1 VPGPA
6 ALEDAWRRDGG
17 RLLAALSRR
26 FRDIDLAEECL
37 AEAAA
42 RAQGSWTQTPANPS
56 GWLYRTALRLGIDRL
71 RQRARRR
78 VEAIDD
84 LDLEAGSEPT
94 QTPDDRLGL
103 YFLCAHPALGEDSR
117 IALMLRLVA
126 GLPVET
132 IARAFLAEPAAIL
145 QRITRAK
152 AKIAAARLPFDP
164 PPRSEWPER
173 MQGLLSA
180 LSIIYDQGYADVGGG
195 IEAEAFAREA
205 ATLAESLAELTG
217 DAEALGLAALI
228 RFCES
233 RRPAR
238 VARDG
243 AMIPLDEQD
252 VKLWRVSDIA
262 TGAEHLA
269 RAAEALTPGP
279 WQIQALIHAA
289 HARRLNEGATPWGD
303 IADLYD
309 ALLRLDP
316 SPIVAVNRALARSQI
331 FGPAPA
337 LAELDAPAA
346 QAALKGWQ
354 PYHAARADLL
364 RRADRREEAYA
375 EYDRAIALA
384 PGRAERRF
392 LEGRRAAIF

>member
-1 VPGPA
+1 MPGPA

-42 RAQGSWTQTPANPS
+42 RAQGNWTQTPVNPS
-56 GWLYRTALRLGIDRL
+56 GWLYRTALRIGVDRL

-84 LDLEAGSEPT
+84 LDLEARSEPA

-103 YFLCAHPALGEDSR
+103 YFLCAHPSLGEDAQ

-132 IARAFLAEPAAIL
+132 IARAFLAEPATIL

-164 PPRSEWPER
+164 PPRTEWAER

-205 ATLAESLAELTG
+205 ATLAESLADLTD
-217 DAEALGLAALI
+217 DAEARGLAALI

-238 VARDG
+238 LAQDG
-243 AMIPLDEQD
+243 AMVPLDEQD
-252 VKLWRVSDIA
+252 ATLWRVADITA
-262 TGAEHLA
+262 GAEHLA
-269 RAAEALTPGP
+269 RAVEARTPGP
-279 WQIQALIHAA
+279 WQVKALIHAA

-309 ALLRLDP
+309 ALFRLDP
-316 SPIVAVNRALARSQI
+316 SPVVAVNRALARSEI
-331 FGPAPA
+331 FGAASA
-337 LAELDAPAA
+337 LAELEALAA
-346 QAALKGWQ
+346 QTALEGWQ

-364 RRADRREEAYA
+364 RRAARREEAHT
-375 EYDRAIALA
+375 EYERAIALA
-384 PGRAERRF
+384 QGRAERRF
-392 LEGRRAAIF
+392 LNARRASLI